1 MPSTTEA
8 MSLLQKSPT
17 GSGDNSAAFLDTR
30 KGANSR
36 ASSSP
41 SSRTGG
47 SSTREKRTVSA
58 LPGPVPHGN
67 SMRNVVYYQNR
78 FIVIDTTPATVTARH
93 GAHAANHHAASDDH
107 VTSAVNQGHVGG
119 ASGNGGSALQV
130 ARAGRG
136 KADDSSKQ
144 KAASDIDGAA
154 CVSSHQMAALNT
166 ASNAPFAYID
176 GTAVIAPADDT
187 VIQSRTGIRGS
198 AGTRRLEMDASSVS
212 MDGRGIEIIV
222 SDETGVSHRPAD
234 KARRLSGKR
243 ALLKKIG
250 TVLIDNR
257 MTGKE
262 NCEQLLTEHPEE
274 YRVLKKVLNYM
285 FVTVGVALLVSVFV
299 VILYTCI

>member
-1 MPSTTEA
+1 
-8 MSLLQKSPT
+8 
-17 GSGDNSAAFLDTR
+17 
-30 KGANSR
+30 
-36 ASSSP
+36 
-41 SSRTGG
+41 
-47 SSTREKRTVSA
+47 
-58 LPGPVPHGN
+58 
-67 SMRNVVYYQNR
+67 
-78 FIVIDTTPATVTARH
+78 
-93 GAHAANHHAASDDH
+93 
-107 VTSAVNQGHVGG
+107 
-119 ASGNGGSALQV
+119 
-130 ARAGRG
+130 
-136 KADDSSKQ
+136 
-144 KAASDIDGAA
+144 
-154 CVSSHQMAALNT
+154 MAALNT

-234 KARRLSGKR
+234 KTRRLSGKR

-299 VILYTCI
+299 VILYTCIGEFL